1 MAPFGISHTSSYS
14 YFIVNIYLL
23 PLLRYSASNIG
34 VTLKSGSGVVQD
46 HSKWGSDPYR
56 PTGGLHPVDFLLGSS
71 AGSISV
77 HHTNYIDACV
87 KHIDQYLGILLVL
100 ATCVCTACD
109 SVIGADSPV
118 VAEFTSSQLS
128 NLPVFRAGRGAKLV

>member
-46 HSKWGSDPYR
+46 HSKWGSDPNR
-56 PTGGLHPVDFLLGSS
+56 PTGG
-71 AGSISV
+71 
-77 HHTNYIDACV
+77 
-87 KHIDQYLGILLVL
+87 YLRWIFSWGHLREV
-100 ATCVCTACD
+100 
-109 SVIGADSPV
+109 SP
-118 VAEFTSSQLS
+118 FTIQTT
-128 NLPVFRAGRGAKLV
+128 